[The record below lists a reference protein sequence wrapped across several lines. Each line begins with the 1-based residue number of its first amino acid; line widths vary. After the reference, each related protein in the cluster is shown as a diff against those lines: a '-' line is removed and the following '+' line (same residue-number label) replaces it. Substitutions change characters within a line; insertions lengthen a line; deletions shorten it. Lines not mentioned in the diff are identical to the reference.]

1 MDEERGKGG
10 MIHVEQ
16 VKASSIISHLNDF
29 NGDAAKWREAY
40 FRLISLRNTFGV
52 ILTMDVWESRKMG
65 VLVRV
70 VVHNENVERVLS
82 TMEDLGYGAIKVY
95 EAIIGEVEHDT
106 LIEDFIEAN

>member
-1 MDEERGKGG
+1 

-16 VKASSIISHLNDF
+16 VKASSIVSHLSDF

-52 ILTMDVWESRKMG
+52 ILAMDVWESRKLG
-65 VLVRV
+65 VFVRV
-70 VVHNENVERVLS
+70 VVHNENVERVLT

-95 EAIIGEVEHDT
+95 EAILGEVEHDT
-106 LIEDFIEAN
+106 EIEDFIEAN